1 MTLQTCD
8 FNVIYKKGQ
17 QILQII
23 YLKND
28 CIDYI
33 FLFFI
38 FFEKIK
44 VPKAMLLGQVINE
57 SKKNSEIIAKRNAL
71 LTNKWGSE
79 LVKPYFEVIKI
90 V

>member
-28 CIDYI
+28 YIDYI
-33 FLFFI
+33 FLFLI

-57 SKKNSEIIAKRNAL
+57 NKKDSEIIAKRKAL

-79 LVKPYFEVIKI
+79 LVKPEFKVIKI

>member
-1 MTLQTCD
+1 M
-8 FNVIYKKGQ
+8 I
-17 QILQII
+17 ILII
-23 YLKND
+23 
-28 CIDYI
+28 
-33 FLFFI
+33 FFCFSF

-57 SKKNSEIIAKRNAL
+57 NKKDSEIIAKRRAL

-79 LVKPYFEVIKI
+79 LVKPYFKVIKL

>member
-38 FFEKIK
+38 
-44 VPKAMLLGQVINE
+44 LLGQDINE
-57 SKKNSEIIAKRNAL
+57 SKKDSEIIAKRNAL